1 MRYVCAVVAL
11 VGFITWLDCF
21 KPSIIESF
29 TVFLTIEAA
38 MLAVVFAALK
48 EESQ

>member
-1 MRYVCAVVAL
+1 MRFVFAAATIF
-11 VGFITWLDCF
+11 GFITWLDCF
-21 KPSIIESF
+21 KPSIIEAF

-48 EESQ
+48 EGE